1 MREEKLDKPKK
12 GKGVS
17 VVIAVTKPS
26 PKSPTDTATP
36 DAMKKAFQFLKDYN
50 QMGVG
55 AGAAQGMNLQAMRQR
70 VHEMDARAQQ
80 MMASDPQGAAKLRA
94 EADYL
99 ANQIEEMMGARRNS
113 KPDFSS
119 MMSPEGANDIPF
131 RMPEDV

>member
-55 AGAAQGMNLQAMRQR
+55 TGAAQGMNLKAMRQR

-80 MMASDPQGAAKLRA
+80 MMATDPHGAAKLRA

-99 ANQIEEMMGARRNS
+99 ANQIEEMMGARRSS

-119 MMSPEGANDIPF
+119 MMSPESAKDIPF
-131 RMPEDV
+131 RMP

>member
-1 MREEKLDKPKK
+1 MREEKMNGKKKKK
-12 GKGVS
+12 GMS
-17 VVIAVTKPS
+17 VVIAVTPPS

-50 QMGVG
+50 QMGVS

-80 MMASDPQGAAKLRA
+80 MMANDPHGASKLRA

-99 ANQIEEMMGARRNS
+99 ANQLQEMMNARRQ
-113 KPDFSS
+113 
-119 MMSPEGANDIPF
+119 
-131 RMPEDV
+131 

>member
-80 MMASDPQGAAKLRA
+80 MMSTDPQGAAKLRA

-99 ANQIEEMMGARRNS
+99 ANQLQEMMNARRQ
-113 KPDFSS
+113 
-119 MMSPEGANDIPF
+119 
-131 RMPEDV
+131 

>member
-1 MREEKLDKPKK
+1 MREEKMNGKKKKK
-12 GKGVS
+12 GMS
-17 VVIAVTKPS
+17 VVIAVTPPS

-50 QMGVG
+50 QMGVS

-80 MMASDPQGAAKLRA
+80 MMATDPHGAAKLRA

-99 ANQIEEMMGARRNS
+99 ANQLQEMMNARRQ
-113 KPDFSS
+113 
-119 MMSPEGANDIPF
+119 
-131 RMPEDV
+131 

>member
-55 AGAAQGMNLQAMRQR
+55 AGAAQGMNLQAMRKR

-80 MMASDPQGAAKLRA
+80 MMASDPHGAAKLRA

-99 ANQIEEMMGARRNS
+99 ANQIEEMMGARRSS

-119 MMSPEGANDIPF
+119 MMSPESAKDIPF
-131 RMPEDV
+131 RMP